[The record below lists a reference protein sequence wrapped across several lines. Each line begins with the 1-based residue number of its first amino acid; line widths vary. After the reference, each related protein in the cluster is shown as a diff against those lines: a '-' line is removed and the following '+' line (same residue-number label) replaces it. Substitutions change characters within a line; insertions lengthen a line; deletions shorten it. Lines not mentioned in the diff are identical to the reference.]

1 MKRGAMIIDISCD
14 RAGGVE
20 TSIPTT
26 IEDPAYKVDGIT
38 HYVCDHTPSLFY
50 KTTSESLSEIVAQ
63 YCDMLLEGQ
72 EDATILK
79 AKIMDNGR
87 ILDER
92 INKFQN
98 R

>member
-1 MKRGAMIIDISCD
+1 MKKGAMIIDISCD

-26 IEDPAYKVDGIT
+26 IESPMYQVDGIA

-50 KTTSESLSEIVAQ
+50 KTTTEALSEIVAR
-63 YCDMLLEGQ
+63 YCDMLIEGK
-72 EDATILK
+72 DDNTLLK
-79 AKIMDNGR
+79 AKIIDSGTIIDRR
-87 ILDER
+87 IIE
-92 INKFQN
+92 FQN

>member
-26 IEDPAYKVDGIT
+26 IENPAYKVDGIT

-50 KTTSESLSEIVAQ
+50 KTTTKALSETVSS
-63 YCDMLLEGQ
+63 YCDMLISDTHNSELI
-72 EDATILK
+72 A
-79 AKIMDNGR
+79 AKIVENGV
-87 ILDER
+87 ILDNR
-92 INKFQN
+92 INLFQN